1 MSFIL
6 KNVDTVDSITREDFK
21 KNYLDKRKPL
31 AALEDNKYK
40 WN

>member
-6 KNVDTVDSITREDFK
+6 KPVDTVDSITKEEFK

-31 AALEDNKYK
+31 IIKGLTKD
-40 WN
+40 